1 MLKLEKLY
9 KSESAIEILQEA
21 ILSGGI
27 KGGTEITQTE
37 AAESLGVS
45 RMPVREALISLEY
58 CGLLERLP
66 GQHVRVVNFDEEIIK
81 NIFHDA
87 AILVGEIIK
96 NFNPEKIHELL
107 LLIEKENQIEFHKN
121 LIKKTKSPLRKKF
134 LEIFSEIYLSFVL
147 KYSENLE
154 DINAKFKKFLAILV
168 NFNQR
173 NLVYNDFYNYYSIL
187 ADELIK
193 IRKRNGEKN

>member
-1 MLKLEKLY
+1 MLKLERLY
-9 KSESAIEILQEA
+9 KSETALEILQEA
-21 ILSGGI
+21 ILSGDI
-27 KGGTEITQTE
+27 ESGTEITQTE
-37 AAESLGVS
+37 AALSLGVS

-66 GQHVRVVNFDEEIIK
+66 GQHVRVAELDEESIK
-81 NIFHDA
+81 NIFHDV

-96 NFNPEKIHELL
+96 NFNPEDFRELSFFESQL
-107 LLIEKENQIEFHKN
+107 DFHRALIA
-121 LIKKTKSPLRKKF
+121 KTKSPLRKKF
-134 LEIFSEIYLSFVL
+134 LEIFSEIYLPFVL